1 MMLTFDSVGA
11 QQYLVEC
18 VKEASEEVMNWFVGE
33 TRGLGSG
40 SGLSAAGQAATE
52 LSEVEAIGAGI
63 VRQQCIFYADAIVD
77 SYGTG
82 SLADTGERS
91 FWKEYSAQKGA
102 NGFNPSRTTKYI
114 AGRPRGSYSDIWGKR
129 HSTWGTLEG
138 LNIEGL
144 EFIDSETGKLV
155 KIEPMAASYAIQN
168 AEKWLTQSEGRCKR
182 AIIAAA
188 EKWVSKLDEFFIER

>member
-1 MMLTFDSVGA
+1 VSLSFDPIGA
-11 QQYLVEC
+11 QKYLVEC
-18 VKEASEEVMNWFVGE
+18 VKEASEEVMNWFVSE

-52 LSEVEAIGAGI
+52 LGEAEAIGAGI

-82 SLADTGERS
+82 SLADTGAGS
-91 FWKEYSAQKGA
+91 FWKEYAAQKGA

-129 HSTWGTLEG
+129 HSTWGTFEG
-138 LNIEGL
+138 LNIEGM
-144 EFIDSETGKLV
+144 EFIDSETGQLV
-155 KIEPMAASYAIQN
+155 KIEPKAASYAIQN
-168 AEKWLTQSEGRCKR
+168 AEKWLTKSEGRCKR

-188 EKWVSKLDEFFIER
+188 EKWASKLDEFFIER